1 MVIPEV
7 GESFLA
13 DLVDISAGGAGVEVP
28 SVLEVGAKV
37 SLLVDAEAV
46 PDPADEGGLPSLPG
60 RVTSVKRLTGSTR
73 GRTHRI
79 GIAFFPL
86 PDPIENRILG
96 FIAAGTGSHAATP
109 PPHALATTPRG
120 RVVLAHIAMLHID
133 SDRLVEAL
141 EMAELGLRY
150 EPHNRTLR
158 ALVYRI
164 HALRA
169 VEAGAQ
175 EMARNEIAKALQLE
189 PDDRHLLAL
198 AARIDPAATR
208 PLGGGRRLLSKLF
221 GKH

>member
-1 MVIPEV
+1 MVIPEQ

-13 DLVDISAGGAGVEVP
+13 DLVDISAGGAGIEVP
-28 SVLEVGAKV
+28 SALEVGAKV
-37 SLLVDAEAV
+37 SLLVDADAV

-60 RVTSVKRLTGSTR
+60 RITSVKRLTGSAR
-73 GRTHRI
+73 GRTHRL

-86 PDPIENRILG
+86 PDPVENRILG
-96 FIAAGTGSHAATP
+96 FIASGTGSHAATP

-133 SDRLVEAL
+133 ADRLIEAL

-158 ALVYRI
+158 ALVYRV

-175 EMARNEIAKALQLE
+175 EMARNEIAKALALE

-198 AARIDPAATR
+198 AARISPGGTR
-208 PLGGGRRLLSKLF
+208 PAPGRGLLSKLF